1 MPTPLIITLSIIG
14 GLTLLIVGIA
24 SLRATIT
31 LEYKEEVTVWLRVLF
46 INLKL
51 VPGKKKTVDPNDY
64 TPKKFRRMMAKK
76 HKKELQKWKKSQL
89 KKQKKEEK
97 KQKKKADKEA
107 ERQAIK
113 NGTAQPK
120 KKRSLLENLTLIKAI
135 LDDIPPRFLRHL
147 QIKLS
152 RIVITVASDDA
163 AKTAVMYGAVA
174 QAVAYIVAFLDQMSR
189 LKYAPEA
196 EVDVV
201 ADFLAEK
208 PTADVKI
215 SVAVRVWHI
224 FDILFAAIKT
234 FIKNR

>member
-1 MPTPLIITLSIIG
+1 MPTPLIVILSILG
-14 GLTLLIVGIA
+14 GLTLLTVGIA

-46 INLKL
+46 IKLRL
-51 VPGKKKTVDPNDY
+51 VPSKKKKVDPKDY
-64 TPKKFRRMMAKK
+64 TPKKFRRMLKK
-76 HKKELQKWKKSQL
+76 KRKKELKKWQRTQL
-89 KKQKKEEK
+89 KKQKKAEK
-97 KQKKKADKEA
+97 KAKRKAEKE
-107 ERQAIK
+107 AIK

-120 KKRSLLENLTLIKAI
+120 KKRTLLESLTLIKAL

-147 QIKLS
+147 KIKLS

-163 AKTAVMYGAVA
+163 AKTAIMYGAAA
-174 QAVAYIVAFLDQMSR
+174 QSVAYIVEFLDRMSR

-196 EVDVV
+196 EVSVV

-215 SVAVRVWHI
+215 AVSVRVWHV
-224 FDILFAAIKT
+224 FDLVFAALKVYIQ
-234 FIKNR
+234 NR